1 MASSTINFRE
11 ARLVYDEENVLL
23 MTPGPVPFH
32 PRVYHA
38 MSRVVFHHR
47 TPEYRKIFGE
57 CVSMMKNVMCT
68 ENDVFILTGS
78 GTSAMEAAIAN
89 CVSPGDKV
97 LTLINGKF
105 SERWRELTETFG
117 GKPILLEVEW
127 GKAIKPEMVS
137 EALEKEPEIKFV
149 AICHNETSTAVLNPL
164 EKIAEI
170 TKEHEKIL
178 IVDGITS
185 VGGDYVYPDKWG
197 VDILIT
203 GSQKCLGCPPGLGII
218 MVGSE
223 AWEVINK
230 REENPS
236 YYLNLPTYKESFE
249 KSSEPPYTSA
259 ISLIYGLHEALKMI
273 LEEGYE
279 NRVRRHRLMAK
290 ALRNGIEALGLQL
303 LAEKGYESN
312 TITAARYPDGV
323 DDGAFRKAMQ
333 KHGIL
338 VAGGQSH
345 LKGRMFRVAHMNIIA
360 EREILLVLAMAG
372 LVLRELGF
380 KCESGAG
387 VSAAQE
393 IFLRNLKRPSAS

>member
-1 MASSTINFRE
+1 MASSTINSRE

-32 PRVYHA
+32 PRVYQA
-38 MSRVVFHHR
+38 MSRVLFHHR
-47 TPEYRKIFGE
+47 TPEYRKTFGE
-57 CVSMMKNVMCT
+57 CVSMMREVMHT
-68 ENDVFILTGS
+68 QNDVFILTGS

-89 CVSPGDKV
+89 CVSPGDEV
-97 LTLINGKF
+97 LTVINGKF
-105 SERWRELTETFG
+105 SERWTELTKTFG

-137 EALEKEPEIKFV
+137 EALDKEPDIKFV
-149 AICHNETSTAVLNPL
+149 TICHNETATAVLNPL
-164 EKIAEI
+164 QKIAEI
-170 TKEHEKIL
+170 TKEHGKIL

-203 GSQKCLGCPPGLGII
+203 GSQKCLGCPPGLGMI
-218 MVGSE
+218 MVGPE

-236 YYLNLPTYKESFE
+236 YYLNLPTYKKSFE

-279 NRVRRHRLMAK
+279 NRVKRHRLMAR

-312 TITAARYPDGV
+312 TITAARYPDEV

-345 LKGRMFRVAHMNIIA
+345 LKGRIFRVAHMNIIA
-360 EREILLVLAMAG
+360 EREILLVLAMTG

-393 IFLRNLKRPSAS
+393 IFLKNLK

>member
-1 MASSTINFRE
+1 M
-11 ARLVYDEENVLL
+11 VYDEENVLL
-23 MTPGPVPFH
+23 MTPGPVPIH
-32 PRVYHA
+32 PRVYQA

-47 TPEYRKIFGE
+47 TPEYRKTFGE
-57 CVSMMKNVMCT
+57 CVSMMKEVMHT
-68 ENDVFILTGS
+68 EKDVFILTGS

-97 LTLINGKF
+97 LTLISGKF
-105 SERWRELTETFG
+105 SERWTELTETFG
-117 GKPILLEVEW
+117 GKSIPLEVEW

-137 EALEKEPEIKFV
+137 EALDKEPDIKFV
-149 AICHNETSTAVLNPL
+149 TICHNETSTAVLNPL
-164 EKIAEI
+164 QKVAKI
-170 TKEHEKIL
+170 TKECGKIL
-178 IVDGITS
+178 MVDGITS

-203 GSQKCLGCPPGLGII
+203 SSQKCLGCPPGLGMI
-218 MVGSE
+218 MVGPK

-230 REENPS
+230 REKIPS
-236 YYLNLPTYKESFE
+236 YYLNLPAYKKFLE

-259 ISLIYGLHEALKMI
+259 ISLVYGLHEALKMI

-279 NRVRRHRLMAK
+279 NRVKRQRLMAK

-323 DDGAFRKAMQ
+323 DDGAFREAMQ

-345 LKGRMFRVAHMNIIA
+345 LKGKIFRVAHMNIIA
-360 EREILLVLAMAG
+360 EREILLVLAMTG

-387 VSAAQE
+387 VAAAQE
-393 IFLRNLKRPSAS
+393 TFLKNTRAHLK